1 MRRCIPTG
9 VNVAAFMPTVL
20 CNVRYALSIVARTAL
35 LVASACVPFPA
46 QSACLPSA
54 DPVVRQYEDLIGTQ
68 ALDVGGAVSKR
79 LQAGTETD
87 PIRRAALYGVLA
99 EAYSAL
105 ERYDEVLVAAE
116 KGLALVPDTTSPVYV
131 NLLYWQATNTFH
143 EQKVP
148 AALVATEAARKQQ
161 AAGSPG
167 EACLLMALGT
177 LEHFR
182 GRLDQASIYLTRAY
196 RMSHGTDRVPQRI
209 LAADTLSIVMRDL
222 KNHSQALALNQEV
235 IDWDLRRGATLS
247 LATSRFMRGAIL
259 QDMGDHSAALE
270 ELAASRNYG
279 IKMKDA
285 MGVAYADLLMCTSNI
300 HLQALRDARAQCN
313 AAVDAF
319 REAESVDPEK
329 QVLAALAE
337 IDLLEDQPAAALAKL
352 DRVLDA
358 DGRDIAQ
365 MRVTRLYQMRSQAH
379 EALGQYREALADARI
394 HMQRFKAS
402 NDEERSR
409 EAAALRTQFETDR
422 EIARN
427 AFLQRELELKNERLG
442 AQSERMRWMVQVA
455 VAGICV
461 ISLLT
466 YLLLANKRKKLLLAR
481 LAQLDDLTDLPN
493 RRRTFE
499 LASEAFDA
507 ARRQATP
514 LTIGILDLDHF
525 KHINDRYGHPL
536 GDFVLREFSRLG
548 SGAVRASDVL
558 GRWGGEEF
566 LLILPN
572 TTLDVAL
579 SIVDRIRAATSRI
592 KGGALADDFKLTLSA
607 GLATNEGGP
616 AHLEEII
623 ACADAALY
631 DAKEGG
637 RDLVCVAPESYSLAS
652 TGVRR
657 VLKGSG
663 VELTTGS
670 FGPRN
675 SGTNKARS
683 DR

>member
-1 MRRCIPTG
+1 MRRRGTTTG
-9 VNVAAFMPTVL
+9 TVVAFMPIASF
-20 CNVRYALSIVARTAL
+20 NVRYALSTVIRTVL
-35 LVASACVPFPA
+35 LYASAFAFYGA
-46 QSACLPSA
+46 QAACLPSA
-54 DPVVRQYEDLIGTQ
+54 DPVVRQYEERLGSQ
-68 ALDVGGAVSKR
+68 SLDVARVVSRR
-79 LQAGTETD
+79 LEGNSEAD
-87 PIRRAALYGVLA
+87 PIRRAAFYGVLA
-99 EAYSAL
+99 EAYSGL
-105 ERYDEVLVAAE
+105 ERYDDVLTVAE
-116 KGLALVPDTTSPVYV
+116 KGLALVSEPTSPVYV
-131 NLLYWQATNTFH
+131 NLLYWRATNSFH
-143 EQKVP
+143 EQQVP
-148 AALVATEAARKQQ
+148 TALLETEAVLKQQ
-161 AAGSPG
+161 VAGSPA
-167 EACLLMALGT
+167 EACLLIALGT

-196 RMSHGTDRVPQRI
+196 RMSTGEVRTNQRV

-222 KNHSQALALNQEV
+222 KNHSQALTLNQEV
-235 IDWDLRRGATLS
+235 IDWDLQRGATAS

-259 QDMGDHSAALE
+259 QDMGDHQAALQ

-279 IKMKDA
+279 LKTKDA
-285 MGVAYADLLMCTSNI
+285 MGVAYADFLMCTSNI
-300 HLQALRDARAQCN
+300 HLKALQEARTQCN
-313 AAVDAF
+313 EAVRAF
-319 REAESVDPEK
+319 GEARSVDPEK

-337 IDLLEDQPAAALAKL
+337 IDLIEKQPAAALDKL
-352 DRVLDA
+352 NRVLDA
-358 DGRDIAQ
+358 DGRDLAQ

-379 EALGQYREALADARI
+379 EALGLYREALADARI
-394 HMQRFKAS
+394 HMQRFKGS
-402 NDEERSR
+402 NDEERAR

-422 EIARN
+422 EIERN
-427 AFLQRELELKNERLG
+427 ALLQRELELKNERLS
-442 AQSERMRWMVQVA
+442 AQSERMRWMLVVA
-455 VAGICV
+455 LAGISV

-499 LASEAFDA
+499 LASEAFDS
-507 ARRQATP
+507 ARRQGTA

-525 KHINDRYGHPL
+525 KRINDRHGHAV
-536 GDFVLREFSRLG
+536 GDFVLQEFARLG
-548 SGAVRASDVL
+548 LGAVRTSDVL

-566 LLILPN
+566 LLVLPN

-579 SIVDRIRAATSRI
+579 SIVDRIREATLKV
-592 KGGALADDFKLTLSA
+592 KGGALAEDMKVTLSA

-670 FGPRN
+670 FEPR
-675 SGTNKARS
+675 TPRPNKIPR
-683 DR
+683 